1 MNIDLWYDL
10 LSESEAEQKAFAEFQ
25 TKLTYGMICYLT
37 AGTYALLMYQFQTK
51 LTYVMICYAN
61 PVLIDHLGI

>member
-25 TKLTYGMICYLT
+25 TKLTYGMICYIK
-37 AGTYALLMYQFQTK
+37 ALKAELEAEKRFK
-51 LTYVMICYAN
+51 LS
-61 PVLIDHLGI
+61 